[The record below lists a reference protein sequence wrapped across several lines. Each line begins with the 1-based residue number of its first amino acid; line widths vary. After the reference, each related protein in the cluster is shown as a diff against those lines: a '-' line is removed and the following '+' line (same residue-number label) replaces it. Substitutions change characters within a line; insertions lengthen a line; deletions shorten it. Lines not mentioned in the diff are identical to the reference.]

1 MQHDASVRQRTAQF
15 TIADLSHS
23 ILYLK
28 DLESANASVLLSR
41 LLIELMPYKNIQ
53 NVFQITKNVG
63 TIYNFAA
70 LICLGKPLRYDHISS
85 IDSLEGGSSTLH
97 SQTYIFSLA

>member
-70 LICLGKPLRYDHISS
+70 LICLGKPLRYS

-97 SQTYIFSLA
+97 SQIYIFSLA